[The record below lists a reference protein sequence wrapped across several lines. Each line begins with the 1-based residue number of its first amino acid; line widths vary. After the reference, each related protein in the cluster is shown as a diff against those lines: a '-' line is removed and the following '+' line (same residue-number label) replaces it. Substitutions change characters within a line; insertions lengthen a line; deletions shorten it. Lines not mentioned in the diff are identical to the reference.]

1 MKLGIITGIT
11 GQDGSYLAEL
21 LLEKN
26 YEVWGLVRTS
36 SNSYYERIQ
45 HILSNPKLLLKK
57 ADMRDT
63 YSIQTVFD
71 QINGSLYDQIEV
83 YNLAAQSHVRHS
95 FDMPEYTADV
105 DGLGV
110 IRFLECIRRSP
121 LKNKIRFYQAS
132 TSELYGNRIR
142 SSSSSSGNH
151 ILNEESGFE
160 PCSPYAVAKLYA
172 FWTVKNYRDG
182 YGIFASNGILFNH
195 ESPRRGIEFVTR
207 KITTSIAKMIKGQT
221 QFVELGNLDAARDW
235 GHARD
240 YVEGMWRML
249 QAEKAE
255 DFVLAT
261 GENHT
266 VREFVELAFA
276 HGGYTLTWEGTGINE
291 VGMDQNGVIRVKIN
305 PEFFRPTELTT
316 LLGDASKTREK
327 LGWTHTTTFQTLVR
341 EMVDSDCAV

>member
-45 HILSNPKLLLKK
+45 HITSNPKLSLKK

-63 YSIQTVFD
+63 YSIQSVFD
-71 QINGSLYDQIEV
+71 QINGSLYEKIEV

-121 LKNKIRFYQAS
+121 LKEKIRFYQAS

-142 SSSSSSGNH
+142 RNTSV
-151 ILNEESGFE
+151 LNEESGFE

-182 YGIFASNGILFNH
+182 YGVFACNGILFNH

-207 KITTSIAKMIKGQT
+207 KITTSIAKIKRGQT
-221 QFVELGNLDAARDW
+221 EFLELGNLDAARDW

-249 QAEKAE
+249 QVDKAE

-276 HGGYTLTWEGTGINE
+276 RVGYTLTWEGEGVNE
-291 VGMDQNGVIRVKIN
+291 VGKDQDGIVRVKIN
-305 PEFFRPTELTT
+305 PEFFRPTELNV

-327 LGWTHTTTFQTLVR
+327 LGWTHTTKFEDLVR
-341 EMVDSDCAV
+341 EMVDSDCSL

>member
-1 MKLGIITGIT
+1 MTSLPRLSIITGVT

-36 SNSYYERIQ
+36 SASHFERIE
-45 HILSNPKLLLKK
+45 HLEENPHFTLKK

-63 YSIQTVFD
+63 YSIQTIFD
-71 QINGSLYDQIEV
+71 QIDGSLYERIEV

-132 TSELYGNRIR
+132 TSELYGNRIID
-142 SSSSSSGNH
+142 SSRRV
-151 ILNEESGFE
+151 LNEESGFE

-172 FWTVKNYRDG
+172 YWTVKNYRDG
-182 YGIFASNGILFNH
+182 YGIFACNGILFNH

-207 KITTSIAKMIKGQT
+207 KITTNIAKIKKGQLN
-221 QFVELGNLDAARDW
+221 FLELGNLDATRDW

-240 YVEGMWRML
+240 YVEGMWKML
-249 QAEKAE
+249 QAEKSE

-266 VREFVELAFA
+266 VREFVELAFLHA
-276 HGGYTLTWEGTGINE
+276 GYTITWEGKGVHEI
-291 VGMDQNGVIRVKIN
+291 GKDQAGVVRVKIN
-305 PEFFRPTELTT
+305 PELFRPTELNV
-316 LLGDASKTREK
+316 LLGDSSKIREK
-327 LGWTHTTTFQTLVR
+327 LKWTHTTKFEDLVR
-341 EMVDSDCAV
+341 EMVDSDLSL

>member
-1 MKLGIITGIT
+1 MKLGIITGVT

-36 SNSYYERIQ
+36 SNSFYERIQ
-45 HILSNPKLLLKK
+45 HLSDNPRLTLKK

-63 YSIQTVFD
+63 YSIQTIFD
-71 QINGSLYDQIEV
+71 QINGSLYERIEV

-95 FDMPEYTADV
+95 FEMPEYTADV
-105 DGLGV
+105 DALGV

-121 LKNKIRFYQAS
+121 LKEKIRFYQAS
-132 TSELYGNRIR
+132 TSELYGNRMR
-142 SSSSSSGNH
+142 MTS

-172 FWTVKNYRDG
+172 FWTVKNYREG
-182 YGIFASNGILFNH
+182 YGVFACNGILFNH
-195 ESPRRGIEFVTR
+195 ESPRRGVEFVTR
-207 KITTSIAKMIKGQT
+207 KITVGLGKIKKGQ
-221 QFVELGNLDAARDW
+221 QESIELGNLDATRDW

-249 QAEKAE
+249 QVDTAE
-255 DFVLAT
+255 DYLLAT

-266 VREFVELAFA
+266 VREFVVLAFA
-276 HGGYTLTWEGTGINE
+276 RAGYTIQWEGDGVNE
-291 VGMDQNGVIRVKIN
+291 VGKDQNGVVRVRIN
-305 PEFFRPTELTT
+305 PEFFRPTELYT
-316 LLGDASKTREK
+316 LLGNASKAREK
-327 LGWTHTTTFQTLVR
+327 LGWVHKTSFQTLVN
-341 EMVDSDCAV
+341 EMVDSDCS

>member
-45 HILSNPKLLLKK
+45 HITSNPKLSLKK

-71 QINGSLYDQIEV
+71 QINGSLYERIEV

-121 LKNKIRFYQAS
+121 LKDKIRFYQAS

-142 SSSSSSGNH
+142 RNTSV
-151 ILNEESGFE
+151 LNEESGFE

-182 YGIFASNGILFNH
+182 YGVFACNGILFNH

-207 KITTSIAKMIKGQT
+207 KITTSIAKIKKGQSE
-221 QFVELGNLDAARDW
+221 FLELGNLDSARDW

-249 QAEKAE
+249 QADKAE

-266 VREFVELAFA
+266 VREFLILAFA
-276 HGGYTLTWEGTGINE
+276 HVGYTLTWEGEGVNE
-291 VGMDQNGVIRVKIN
+291 VGKDQNGVVRVKIN
-305 PEFFRPTELTT
+305 PEFFRPTELNV

-327 LGWTHTTTFQTLVR
+327 LGWVHTTKFENLVR
-341 EMVDSDCAV
+341 EMVDSDCSL